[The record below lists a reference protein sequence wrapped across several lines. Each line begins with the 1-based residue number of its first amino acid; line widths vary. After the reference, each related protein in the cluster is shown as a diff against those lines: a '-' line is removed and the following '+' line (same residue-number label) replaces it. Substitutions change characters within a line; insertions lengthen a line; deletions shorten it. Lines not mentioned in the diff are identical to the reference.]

1 VEPNQDQNIP
11 AKAAD
16 EKYCSSCGSVIKLLA
31 EICPKCG
38 VRQIQVAKINK
49 TVLILL
55 TLFLGGVGGHKFY
68 LGKPIQGVLYLLFCW
83 TFIPSLIA
91 LIELI
96 IYAVTSEEALNAKY
110 KNGGNTSAGVVIAVV
125 AGVFGGIVLIGIL
138 AALAIPRFL
147 GASEKA
153 KISEWRPVLKQITT
167 LEEAYKQEHNQ
178 YTSDLHAIG
187 FDQPASFSKFEYYVE
202 ANDSTNFKAHAKL
215 VTKVGDANI
224 GDEVA
229 VDKDFNVSTTGE
241 ISKYVSQ

>member
-1 VEPNQDQNIP
+1 M
-11 AKAAD
+11 
-16 EKYCSSCGSVIKLLA
+16 
-31 EICPKCG
+31 
-38 VRQIQVAKINK
+38 
-49 TVLILL
+49 
-55 TLFLGGVGGHKFY
+55 
-68 LGKPIQGVLYLLFCW
+68 
-83 TFIPSLIA
+83 
-91 LIELI
+91 
-96 IYAVTSEEALNAKY
+96 IYQAPWFRK
-110 KNGGNTSAGVVIAVV
+110 
-125 AGVFGGIVLIGIL
+125 GVFGGIVLIGIL

-153 KISEWRPVLKQITT
+153 KISDWRPVLKQITT